1 MLSASHQFFNKAA
14 DVLELSDPIREILL
28 TPVRSVKVE
37 IVVEDD
43 DGKLCHFKGYRVQHN
58 QARGPMKGGLRYH
71 PHVDE
76 DHATALANLMTWK
89 TAVVDLPYGGAK
101 GGINCDPRKMSESEV
116 FRVTRRFVEQ
126 MKDVIGPTKDIPAP
140 DVNTNSKIMGWIM
153 NEYSKHAGFAPAVVT
168 GKPLELFGSEGRT
181 AATGRGVLD
190 VLSEALEEKERS
202 FKDVTVALQGF
213 GNVGSHAARL
223 IAEHGARI
231 VAVADHTGGVC
242 REEGLDV
249 TQLLEWTSSHEGVEG
264 FPGGDAFDGAQV
276 ITWDADVLVPAAL
289 EDAINEEN
297 ASDVKASIIVE
308 GANGPTTPEADRI
321 LNDKGVLIV
330 PDILANAGGVT
341 VSYFEWVQNIQQF
354 KWDEQRVNSELDKI
368 MSKAYRAVRKV
379 AREHDIDRRT
389 AAFALAIQR
398 VGQAAMAR
406 TPLKT
411 KNPFQS

>member
-14 DVLELSDPIREILL
+14 DVLKLSDPIRDILL
-28 TPVRSVKVE
+28 SPVRSVKVE

-43 DGKLCHFKGYRVQHN
+43 EGKLCHFTGFRVQHN

-101 GGINCDPRKMSESEV
+101 GGINCDPRKMSEAEL

-140 DVNTNSKIMGWIM
+140 DVNTNAKVMGWIM

-181 AATGRGVLD
+181 AATGRGVMD
-190 VLSEALEEKERS
+190 VLAEALEEKGRS
-202 FKDVTVALQGF
+202 FSDITVAVQGF
-213 GNVGSHAARL
+213 GNVGSNAARL
-223 IAEHGARI
+223 IAEHGAKI
-231 VAVADHTGGVC
+231 VAVADHTGGVS
-242 REEGLDV
+242 REDGLDI
-249 TQLLEWTSSHEGVEG
+249 LALIEWTGEHEGVKG
-264 FPGGDAFDGAQV
+264 FPKGEAFDGSEI

-289 EDAINEEN
+289 EDAITSKN
-297 ASDVKASIIVE
+297 AADVKASIIVE
-308 GANGPTTPEADRI
+308 GANGPTTPEADAI
-321 LNDKGVLIV
+321 LNERGILIV

-354 KWDEQRVNSELDKI
+354 KWDEQRINNELDKI
-368 MSKAYRAVRKV
+368 MSKAYRSVRDIGK
-379 AREHDIDRRT
+379 EHGVDMRT
-389 AAFALAIQR
+389 AAFTLAIRR

-406 TPLKT
+406 VPFKT
-411 KNPFQS
+411 KHPF